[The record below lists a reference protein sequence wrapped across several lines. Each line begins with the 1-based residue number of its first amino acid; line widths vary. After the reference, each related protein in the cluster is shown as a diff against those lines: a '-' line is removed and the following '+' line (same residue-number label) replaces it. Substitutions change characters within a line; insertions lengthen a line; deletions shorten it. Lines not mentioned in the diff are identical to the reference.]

1 MKLCDALP
9 LTGPESCLGESTWV
23 GGLGAAADRPRVVL
37 GRINLGEGSSKL
49 CDALPLTGPDVVPG
63 RINLGGGSGELRR
76 LDR

>member
-1 MKLCDALP
+1 VKLCDALP

-49 CDALPLTGPDVVPG
+49 CDALPLTGPESC
-63 RINLGGGSGELRR
+63 LGESTWVGALGT
-76 LDR
+76 